1 MEAARELC
9 EFVVER
15 VPVQQQQIGWLI
27 GKSGSN
33 FKDLHG
39 DPNPHPHPHP
49 YPHPNPKPKPK
60 QDLQSKTRI
69 TRLNIDHATSEV
81 ALLRARVRTSEVA
94 LHRARVS

>member
-39 DPNPHPHPHP
+39 DPNPHP
-49 YPHPNPKPKPK
+49 NPKPKPK

-81 ALLRARVRTSEVA
+81 VLLRARVRTSEVV
-94 LHRARVS
+94 LLRARAS